1 MKLGARPGRGQFG
14 CSCVRQSGFVVV
26 VRFELTYRT
35 SVGADTILKNTVG
48 IYSGY
53 FFILPNK
60 REIVMKIKMPLT
72 EIKNTLSVF
81 QFFFSKNLNN
91 VELKL

>member
-1 MKLGARPGRGQFG
+1 MKLGAQSGRVQFG

-48 IYSGY
+48 IYSAY

-60 REIVMKIKMPLT
+60 REINIF
-72 EIKNTLSVF
+72 SVF
-81 QFFFSKNLNN
+81 KFFFKKKLNYT
-91 VELKL
+91 ELKL